1 MKSSPGIW
9 HLQLREGRSKDIY
22 EIVSHE
28 NTDSESKRSPII
40 IIVIDSFESKV
51 IRVKVSKK
59 ADKINENLLDDK
71 EAEKESSIWES
82 IASKF
87 SGSSDTEIEKAKD
100 EENVLNIFSLASG
113 HLYERLMRI
122 MMLTVLRNT
131 KAKVKF
137 WFLKNY
143 LSPQFTVIKIIFF
156 KMKKKTIFLNF
167 FFFSK
172 SDLYHIIMK
181 NTDSIITSICEVRE
195 K

>member
-137 WFLKNY
+137 
-143 LSPQFTVIKIIFF
+143 
-156 KMKKKTIFLNF
+156 
-167 FFFSK
+167 
-172 SDLYHIIMK
+172 
-181 NTDSIITSICEVRE
+181 
-195 K
+195 